1 MAHKLKA
8 QIVGN
13 HITPEANDFVGIIE
27 SFGSVNTVDIVDE
40 LVNDGMEIK
49 KETATD
55 IVTRFLN
62 KCSDKVLSGYSVNT
76 SLFHMHAT
84 IKGAF
89 YNKKWDK
96 DVNKLHISISQG
108 SELSKAVAE
117 TTVDII
123 GEKADPIAIFGIADL
138 KTGATDGTVTPGF
151 NVEIKGTY
159 IKLVGDDPAC
169 GVSLRNLD
177 TQDSIKLEASSIV
190 LNEPSRLLLLIP
202 ADLAKGTYELRVTTQ
217 FTGAA
222 RNLKQ
227 PRTVVVLGN
236 VVVA

>member
-13 HITPEANDFVGIIE
+13 HVTPEANDFVGIVE
-27 SFGSVNTVDIVDE
+27 SYGSVNTVDLVDE
-40 LVNDGMEIK
+40 MANDGMEIK
-49 KETATD
+49 KETAID
-55 IVTRFLN
+55 IVTRFFN

-76 SLFHMHAT
+76 PLFQMHAT
-84 IKGAF
+84 IKGPF
-89 YNKKWDK
+89 YNTKWNK

-108 SELSKAVAE
+108 SELRKAVAE

-123 GEKADPIAIFGIADL
+123 GEKADPISIFGITDL
-138 KTGATDGTVTPGF
+138 KTSATDGSVTPGF
-151 NVEIKGTY
+151 NAEIKGAY
-159 IKLVGDDPAC
+159 IKLVGDNPTC

-202 ADLAKGTYELRVTTQ
+202 ADLPKGTYELSLTTQ
-217 FTGAA
+217 FAA
-222 RNLKQ
+222 GNKPLKQ
-227 PRTVVVLGN
+227 PRTATLNSN
-236 VVVA
+236 VVV